1 LSQDNLFTTAEVAK
15 RLKCGVPTVRKYIKN
30 RKFKRVVFVGKQFL
44 VYESSI
50 DEFLRNRDPMNS
62 KMRID

>member
-1 LSQDNLFTTAEVAK
+1 MSQDNLFTTAEVAK
-15 RLKCGVPTVRKYIKN
+15 RLKCGIPTVRKYIRKG
-30 RKFKRVVFVGKQFL
+30 KFKRVVFVGKQFL

-50 DEFLRNRDPMNS
+50 EEFLRRHDPMDL